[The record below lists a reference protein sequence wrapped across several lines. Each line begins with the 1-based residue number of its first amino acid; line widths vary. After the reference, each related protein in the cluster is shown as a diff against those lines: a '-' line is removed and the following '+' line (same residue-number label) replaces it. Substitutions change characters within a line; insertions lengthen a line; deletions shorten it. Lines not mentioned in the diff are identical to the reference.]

1 MNNIKGIAY
10 YQIDTEA
17 LALHEV
23 ELELKQAGMENINL
37 KVIDSWE
44 TEDVPDDWFD
54 DYTFEIEFSGV
65 INCSIDEFMDNASCV
80 DELYE

>member
-1 MNNIKGIAY
+1 MKTVKGVAY

-23 ELELKQAGMENINL
+23 MLELKNAGMKDIEL

-44 TEDVPDDWFD
+44 TEDLPEDWFD
-54 DYTFEIEFSGV
+54 DYTFKIEFSGR
-65 INCSIDEFMDNASCV
+65 INCDIKAFLKNATCV
-80 DELYE
+80 EKIY